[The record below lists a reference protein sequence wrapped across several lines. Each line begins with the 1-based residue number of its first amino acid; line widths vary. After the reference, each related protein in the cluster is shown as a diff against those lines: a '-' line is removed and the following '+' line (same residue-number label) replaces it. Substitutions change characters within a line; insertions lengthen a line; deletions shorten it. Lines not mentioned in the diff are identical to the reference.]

1 MGGVLRIGV
10 LRNVRERLIYW
21 SVRKQYF
28 GFSRRPA
35 AISTNKQ
42 SRGDA
47 TSWGSRALKSH
58 AFGVRHAIRP
68 MHTLTRHTSYFS
80 CREITRIA
88 PTNLRHYLTVEQ
100 VGIKWVPLTKGDQ
113 TSSFAQTCPLFE
125 TLLKI
130 NVSGRNFK
138 IVRDFIKASYMFT
151 LNLLCVSLGRSQTS
165 EATPSPT

>member
-1 MGGVLRIGV
+1 MGKQGSKVSRI
-10 LRNVRERLIYW
+10 RRE
-21 SVRKQYF
+21 
-28 GFSRRPA
+28 
-35 AISTNKQ
+35 T
-42 SRGDA
+42 
-47 TSWGSRALKSH
+47 
-58 AFGVRHAIRP
+58 HAIRP

-80 CREITRIA
+80 RRELTRIA

-113 TSSFAQTCPLFE
+113 TSSFARTCPLFE

-151 LNLLCVSLGRSQTS
+151 LNLRCVPLGRSQT
-165 EATPSPT
+165 T